1 MMLSSFSLSKFTL
14 YTSPSKQLQYNLE
27 TWGLPWWLSEKRNC
41 LPVLETQVQSLDW
54 EDPLEKEMATH
65 SSMLAWEVLWA
76 EEAGGLQF
84 MGSDMIQ
91 RLNNSRL
98 ETDTINT
105 SSLVFSLHIMWFRA
119 SRLLFSISLRVLLVR
134 RFQLSIFIC
143 FWRQKEKSK

>member
-119 SRLLFSISLRVLLVR
+119 RRLLFSISLRVLLVR

-143 FWRQKEKSK
+143 FWGQKEKSK

>member
-143 FWRQKEKSK
+143 FWGQKEKSK